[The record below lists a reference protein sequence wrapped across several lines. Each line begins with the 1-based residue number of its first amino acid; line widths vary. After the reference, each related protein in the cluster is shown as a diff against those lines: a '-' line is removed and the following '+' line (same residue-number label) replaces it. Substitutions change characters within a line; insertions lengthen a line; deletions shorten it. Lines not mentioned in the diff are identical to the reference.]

1 MNNVLAFFRY
11 EKVFNVHRFWSVD
24 DKQFHTEDSSL
35 RSIVMADYYEKIKM
49 PVNEPA
55 IGRKKSQIQEFVE
68 YYGKAKSRDSH
79 TKKKEKSLKIFFFL
93 SI

>member
-1 MNNVLAFFRY
+1 M
-11 EKVFNVHRFWSVD
+11 
-24 DKQFHTEDSSL
+24 T
-35 RSIVMADYYEKIKM
+35 DYHEKIKM

-79 TKKKEKSLKIFFFL
+79 TKKKRDNP
-93 SI
+93 